1 MTLPDLH
8 VLPSDTLMRAA
19 NGVGPDL
26 CLYCLRPV
34 AAPHRP
40 SCVVT
45 KERVRNAN
53 PEPPKYRFIPVE
65 E

>member
-1 MTLPDLH
+1 MH
-8 VLPSDTLMRAA
+8 AA

-26 CLYCLRPV
+26 CLYCLR
-34 AAPHRP
+34 AIGDTHRP
-40 SCVVT
+40 SCIVT

-53 PEPPKYRFIPVE
+53 PEPPKYRLIPVE